1 MINLKELKDNF
12 NLIATFNLSEP
23 KEFVGELEGGKEILD
38 RISLVLTQ
46 TFDAIGALPFRQLI
60 VKAKDKKVVVIY
72 YRNKFFGFVADKD
85 ENVEN
90 ILKYIY
96 EQGSVLKSR
105 VKTKETKV
113 ERAIIEK
120 EKEPEEAEEKV
131 EEKISKPEKIE
142 KKEIQKEELKEK
154 EEEKE
159 KEKEEE
165 KEEEKEKEKEKVI
178 EKVIKEEVKPEKVET
193 VKVAERIEEPE
204 KIKKVTV
211 KKEILSTK
219 VLDYI
224 EEIAGKYLG
233 DFSLDIVSNV
243 IADSGIDKNNPT
255 KDQVLG
261 IAKSLKEAASLIIGP
276 SKAKKLNQD
285 ILKKIEEV

>member
-1 MINLKELKDNF
+1 MIDLKELKNNF
-12 NLIATFNLSEP
+12 DLIATFSLSDP
-23 KEFVGELEGGKEILD
+23 KEFVGDLEGGQEVLD

-60 VKAKDKKVVVIY
+60 VKAKDKKVVIIY
-72 YRNKFFGFVADKD
+72 YRNKFFGLVANKD
-85 ENVEN
+85 ESVEN

-96 EQGSVLKSR
+96 EKGSVLKTR
-105 VKTKETKV
+105 AKPKEEAV

-120 EKEPEEAEEKV
+120 EKEPEKAEEKIEEKV
-131 EEKISKPEKIE
+131 EEPKTIE

-154 EEEKE
+154 VEEKI
-159 KEKEEE
+159 EE
-165 KEEEKEKEKEKVI
+165 KVEEKVSEKV
-178 EKVIKEEVKPEKVET
+178 VKEEVKPEKVEE
-193 VKVAERIEEPE
+193 VKVEEKIEKPE
-204 KIKKVTV
+204 KIEKVSV

-219 VLDYI
+219 VLENI

-243 IADSGIDKNNPT
+243 IEDSGIDKNNPT

-261 IAKSLKEAASLIIGP
+261 IAQSLKDAASLIIGP

>member
-12 NLIATFNLSEP
+12 NLIATFSLSDS
-23 KEFVGELEGGKEILD
+23 KEFFGDLEGGQEVLD

-72 YRNKFFGFVADKD
+72 YRNKFFGLVANKD
-85 ENVEN
+85 ENIEN

-96 EQGSVLKSR
+96 EKGSVLKTR
-105 VKTKETKV
+105 VKPTETEV
-113 ERAIIEK
+113 ERAIVEK
-120 EKEPEEAEEKV
+120 EKEPEEKIEEKVEEPEIIEKKEVQREELKEKAKEKIEEKV
-131 EEKISKPEKIE
+131 EEKEEIPEK
-142 KKEIQKEELKEK
+142 
-154 EEEKE
+154 
-159 KEKEEE
+159 
-165 KEEEKEKEKEKVI
+165 V
-178 EKVIKEEVKPEKVET
+178 VKEEVKPEKVEPI
-193 VKVAERIEEPE
+193 KVEEEIEEPE
-204 KIKKVTV
+204 KVEKVSV

-219 VLDYI
+219 VLEYI
-224 EEIAGKYLG
+224 EEIAGNYLG

-243 IADSGIDKNNPT
+243 IEDSGIDKNNPT

-261 IAKSLKEAASLIIGP
+261 IAQSLKDAASLIIGP

>member
-165 KEEEKEKEKEKVI
+165 KEK

>member
-120 EKEPEEAEEKV
+120 EKEPEETEEKV

-165 KEEEKEKEKEKVI
+165 KEK

>member
-1 MINLKELKDNF
+1 MIDLIDLKELKDNF
-12 NLIATFNLSEP
+12 DLIATFSLSEP
-23 KEFVGELEGGKEILD
+23 KEFVGELEGGKEVLD

-60 VKAKDKKVVVIY
+60 VNAKDKKVVIIY
-72 YRNKFFGFVADKD
+72 YRNKFFGLVANKD

-96 EQGSVLKSR
+96 EKGSVLKPR
-105 VKTKETKV
+105 VKAKEAKG

-120 EKEPEEAEEKV
+120 EKEPEVAEEKKEKL
-131 EEKISKPEKIE
+131 EERISKPEEIE

-154 EEEKE
+154 EEER
-159 KEKEEE
+159 
-165 KEEEKEKEKEKVI
+165 EKEKEKEKIV
-178 EKVIKEEVKPEKVET
+178 EKVIKEEEKPKKVET
-193 VKVAERIEEPE
+193 VKIAEKIEEPE

-224 EEIAGKYLG
+224 EEIAGNYLG

-243 IADSGIDKNNPT
+243 IADSGTDKNNPT

-261 IAKSLKEAASLIIGP
+261 IAQSLKEAATLIIGP